1 MFLIKLPNWE
11 EGKNAVVE
19 HNSCGELS
27 PEQWHRYLTLQ
38 QEASE
43 ALFHA
48 LALRWRQLEEENAP
62 LRTVLSGKMCSME
75 EDFYDRLIQQ
85 ELYGMGREF
94 FEAAAHRVAV
104 REISC
109 RDWWRMVPS
118 ADSGNGGQGKTGG
131 NHHPDTGEPGL
142 PKNVKKIWRRKIKA
156 VPDEKS
162 PGQLKKTTLYWIK
175 SEERSG
181 TRVCSSSKV
190 GWAKAIPPIH
200 SAPDSSNAR
209 AASSIVE
216 PVVITSS
223 TIRMR
228 LPLTS

>member
-1 MFLIKLPNWE
+1 M
-11 EGKNAVVE
+11 VVE
-19 HNSCGELS
+19 HNGCGELS

-62 LRTVLSGKMCSME
+62 LRTVLSGKICSME

-156 VPDEKS
+156 VLDEKS
-162 PGQLKKTTLYWIK
+162 PGQLKKNNSLLDQIGGK
-175 SEERSG
+175 IG
-181 TRVCSSSKV
+181 NKGLLLFK
-190 GWAKAIPPIH
+190 GWMGEG
-200 SAPDSSNAR
+200 D
-209 AASSIVE
+209 
-216 PVVITSS
+216 TSDPFS
-223 TIRMR
+223 PGLKQCPGGLLHR
-228 LPLTS
+228 